1 MDSRES
7 DDSSSHSKQK
17 YEEAQGDLNSLIKHM
32 SDDNSTFYG
41 SAPEEFWCHVSSPP
55 TDMVEDCES
64 EASKSLSSEASDS
77 QAMQFIDPSELE
89 IGEEIAEGG

>member
-1 MDSRES
+1 MDSRDS

-17 YEEAQGDLNSLIKHM
+17 QEEAQDDLSSLINQM
-32 SDDNSTFYG
+32 SDDNLKFYG

-55 TDMVEDCES
+55 TDMVEDCEF

-77 QAMQFIDPSELE
+77 QAYNS
-89 IGEEIAEGG
+89 